1 MQGLQEIWGLN
12 RKDYSWAAAGY
23 LGAIES
29 GQTICGLLIGSSIAI
44 GLRSGKGKD
53 CLPLE
58 DLAERARAVK
68 AVKSLY
74 IDFIETFHSTEC
86 RTLTGC
92 DFNHAEDTIRYIE
105 EEVYNKKCFV
115 FFNFVMNR
123 FIGMEK
129 ESRRIKIKAGG

>member
-1 MQGLQEIWGLN
+1 MQGLQEIWDLN
-12 RKDYSWAAAGY
+12 RKDYAWAAAGY

-44 GLRSGKGKD
+44 GLRSGQGKD

-58 DLAERARAVK
+58 DIEERKRAVK
-68 AVKSLY
+68 AVKKLY
-74 IDFIETFHSTEC
+74 LDFIEKFKSTEC

-92 DFNHAEDTIRYIE
+92 DFSNSEDSIRYIE
-105 EEVYNKKCFV
+105 QEVYKSKCFE

-123 FIGMEK
+123 FIEMEK
-129 ESRRIKIKAGG
+129 QVIPNSD